1 MPTVENQQSY
11 FTSRY
16 FYMQA
21 TYLFCIIQEAPI
33 FKEKMESLDI
43 GTIQDFIILL
53 TFVLIKAN
61 IFHDDYHEIFTNLSE
76 YTVATLYLLKIVE
89 KNVKK

>member
-33 FKEKMESLDI
+33 KRFYSPFTAPNKSNSLI
-43 GTIQDFIILL
+43 FRNPLNRHFSIFLGIITIQQS
-53 TFVLIKAN
+53 LIN
-61 IFHDDYHEIFTNLSE
+61 S
-76 YTVATLYLLKIVE
+76 
-89 KNVKK
+89 

>member
-33 FKEKMESLDI
+33 DI
-43 GTIQDFIILL
+43 NGEIIAYNKK
-53 TFVLIKAN
+53 I
-61 IFHDDYHEIFTNLSE
+61 EI
-76 YTVATLYLLKIVE
+76 
-89 KNVKK
+89 

>member
-21 TYLFCIIQEAPI
+21 TYLFCIIQEAP
-33 FKEKMESLDI
+33 D
-43 GTIQDFIILL
+43 
-53 TFVLIKAN
+53 
-61 IFHDDYHEIFTNLSE
+61 
-76 YTVATLYLLKIVE
+76 
-89 KNVKK
+89 VKK

>member
-21 TYLFCIIQEAPI
+21 TYLFCIIQEAPN
-33 FKEKMESLDI
+33 
-43 GTIQDFIILL
+43 ILL
-53 TFVLIKAN
+53 YTSLQVL
-61 IFHDDYHEIFTNLSE
+61 
-76 YTVATLYLLKIVE
+76 VE
-89 KNVKK
+89 PVN